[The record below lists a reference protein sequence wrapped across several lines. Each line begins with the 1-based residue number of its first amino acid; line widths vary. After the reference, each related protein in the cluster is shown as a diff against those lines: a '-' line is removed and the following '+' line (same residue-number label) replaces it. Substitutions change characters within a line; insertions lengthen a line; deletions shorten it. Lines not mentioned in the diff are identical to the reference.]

1 MMENVLIVDD
11 EDDILH
17 LMAEAISRWGYN
29 PIIAHDGQ
37 DAIQKVEELP
47 VDLILT
53 DVRMPK
59 VDGISLL
66 QKVKEINP
74 DTSVIVFT
82 GYPAIQ
88 SAVDALKSGAYDYL
102 VKPVDL
108 AELKNKIE
116 KAIQAKRL
124 QGTYGVLKSI
134 NWALIISIPL
144 WFLLAF
150 ILVRTM

>member
-1 MMENVLIVDD
+1 MENVLIVDD
-11 EDDILH
+11 EEDILK
-17 LMAEAISRWGYN
+17 LMAEAVSRWGYN
-29 PIIAHDGQ
+29 PIIAHNGE
-37 DAIQKVEELP
+37 DAFEKVQNLP

-59 VDGISLL
+59 VDGITLL

-74 DTSVIVFT
+74 NTSVIVFT

-108 AELKNKIE
+108 AELKAKID
-116 KAIQAKRL
+116 KAIRERRL
-124 QGTYGVLKSI
+124 EGTYKILRSV
-134 NWALIISIPL
+134 NWALIISIPIWL
-144 WFLLAF
+144 ILGL
-150 ILVRTM
+150 ILVRSLQ

>member
-1 MMENVLIVDD
+1 MENVLIVDD

-17 LMAEAISRWGYN
+17 LMAEAVSRWGYN
-29 PIIAHDGQ
+29 PIIAHNGE
-37 DAIQKVEELP
+37 DAIEKIQNLP
-47 VDLILT
+47 VDLVLT

-66 QKVKEINP
+66 QKVKEITPNV
-74 DTSVIVFT
+74 SVIVFT

-108 AELKNKIE
+108 AELKAKIE
-116 KAIQAKRL
+116 KALKERRL
-124 QGTYGVLKSI
+124 NSTYGFLKSI

-144 WFLLAF
+144 WLILAI
-150 ILVRTM
+150 ILARSL

>member
-1 MMENVLIVDD
+1 MENVLIVDD

-29 PIIAHDGQ
+29 PIVAHDGQ
-37 DAIQKVEELP
+37 DAIQKVQELP

-53 DVRMPK
+53 DVRMPR

-66 QKVKEINP
+66 QKVREINP
-74 DTSVIVFT
+74 EASVIVFT

-108 AELKNKIE
+108 AELKKKIE
-116 KAIQAKRL
+116 KAIQQKRM
-124 QGTYGVLKSI
+124 QATYGILKSL

-144 WFLLAF
+144 WLLLAYW
-150 ILVRTM
+150 LLK